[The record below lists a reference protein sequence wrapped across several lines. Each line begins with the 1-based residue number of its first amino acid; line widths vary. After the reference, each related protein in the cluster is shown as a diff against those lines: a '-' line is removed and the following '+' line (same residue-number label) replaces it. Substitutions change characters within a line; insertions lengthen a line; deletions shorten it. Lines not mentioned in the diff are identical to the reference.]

1 MDLLSLSPQKIYN
14 EYRQSMRKEL
24 GQNFIFDENINKKI
38 IDAAGDLSDKTVAEI
53 GPGPGGL
60 TLEILRRNVRKLYII
75 EYDPHW
81 CEVWR
86 GLQQYSGGKLELIQG
101 DAMKIDIIGLKPQK
115 IISNLPYNI
124 STQLLYKWFGN
135 FPMFD
140 ELVLM
145 FQKEVADRIIAKPK
159 TKAYG
164 QMSVISQWLSEIE
177 KICDLPPDVFSP
189 PPKVHSA
196 VLRICPKKHVPNFD
210 KFHDFVKLLT
220 EVFSQRRKVVR
231 KNIHNPLIFN
241 ELLKM
246 GYSGNTRAEE
256 ISAEDYVR
264 LLKILNL
271 LRNGNK
277 NKRG

>member
-1 MDLLSLSPQKIYN
+1 MDLLNLSPRKVYGK
-14 EYRQSMRKEL
+14 YRQNMRKEL

-38 IDAAGDLSDKTVAEI
+38 IDAAGDLSDKIVVEI

-60 TLEILRRNVRKLYII
+60 TLEILRRNVQKLYII

-81 CEVWR
+81 CKVWSE
-86 GLQQYSGGKLELIQG
+86 LQRYSDGKLELIQG
-101 DAMKIDIIGLKPQK
+101 DAMKIDVTELKPQK

-124 STQLLYKWFGN
+124 STQLLYKWFEN
-135 FPMFD
+135 FSMFD

-164 QMSVISQWLSEIE
+164 QMSIVAQWLSEIE

-189 PPKVHSA
+189 PPKVHST
-196 VLRICPKKHVPNFD
+196 VLRICPKKYVPDFD

-220 EVFSQRRKVVR
+220 EAFSQRRKVVR
-231 KNIHNPLIFN
+231 KNIRNPMIFD
-241 ELLKM
+241 ELLKL
-246 GYSGNTRAEE
+246 GYGENIRAEE
-256 ISAEDYVR
+256 ISVEDYIQ
-264 LLKILNL
+264 LLDI
-271 LRNGNK
+271 
-277 NKRG
+277 